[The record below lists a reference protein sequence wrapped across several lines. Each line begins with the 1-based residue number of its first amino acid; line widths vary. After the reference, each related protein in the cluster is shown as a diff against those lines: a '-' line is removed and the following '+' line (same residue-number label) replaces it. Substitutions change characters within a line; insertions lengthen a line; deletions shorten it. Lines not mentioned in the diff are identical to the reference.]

1 MATTPPRFASR
12 DLMRMPPLYP
22 LALAGL
28 AVLTLVLALLPL
40 TRAFAEVQVNYNEG
54 WNLLWQQ
61 RAAQGL
67 TLYSG
72 HRETL
77 LCNYP
82 PLSFWL
88 IGGLGALGLE
98 LNLAARL
105 VSLLAL
111 TIISVACVRI
121 VRALGGSH
129 PDGALAA
136 AAFALPLLVFY
147 DGYVGANDPQLLGLA
162 FAAVALALHCG
173 ASLRPGRSAAVALL
187 LVAAVF
193 TKHNLIALPA
203 AITFDTLWRG
213 DTRTRVRFMAVGA
226 TASALLLGV
235 ILAVEG
241 PAFFEA
247 LLSPREWWGERAGDY
262 IAEMLDR
269 HWPVFAVAV
278 WGLIKA
284 TPHVRRLLGGY
295 LVLSIA
301 LAAYFSGGA
310 GTAENLWFDLLLAAA
325 LLAGLAMASMREPR
339 QPQLLAPAAALIACL
354 PALMGAPRA
363 GLYGLEA
370 LGGGLSRSE
379 RAFAAD
385 AEFLRSRPGPALC
398 ESMLLCLRGGK
409 VPSIDPFNTYQ
420 ATRTGQ
426 LPADTLIAQISA
438 HRFATIQIR
447 SPRGAEGDR
456 FRNFGLD
463 AHDTIARDYRPVRKS
478 LMGTFSVPAD

>member
-82 PLSFWL
+82 PLS
-88 IGGLGALGLE
+88 
-98 LNLAARL
+98 
-105 VSLLAL
+105 
-111 TIISVACVRI
+111 
-121 VRALGGSH
+121 
-129 PDGALAA
+129 
-136 AAFALPLLVFY
+136 
-147 DGYVGANDPQLLGLA
+147 
-162 FAAVALALHCG
+162 
-173 ASLRPGRSAAVALL
+173 
-187 LVAAVF
+187 
-193 TKHNLIALPA
+193 
-203 AITFDTLWRG
+203 
-213 DTRTRVRFMAVGA
+213 
-226 TASALLLGV
+226 
-235 ILAVEG
+235 
-241 PAFFEA
+241 
-247 LLSPREWWGERAGDY
+247 
-262 IAEMLDR
+262 
-269 HWPVFAVAV
+269 
-278 WGLIKA
+278 
-284 TPHVRRLLGGY
+284 
-295 LVLSIA
+295 
-301 LAAYFSGGA
+301 
-310 GTAENLWFDLLLAAA
+310 
-325 LLAGLAMASMREPR
+325 
-339 QPQLLAPAAALIACL
+339 LIACL

-409 VPSIDPFNTYQ
+409 VTSIDPFNTYQ